1 MVKEK
6 NPWLACLK
14 HIVIAS
20 LATFGVYMASVYLLA
35 AIFEGEDKRTLRN
48 LVAYAF
54 IMVFYAFF
62 FYRFRECN
70 RLNTYAEHMGFT

>member
-1 MVKEK
+1 
-6 NPWLACLK
+6 
-14 HIVIAS
+14 
-20 LATFGVYMASVYLLA
+20 MASVYLLA